1 MEMPDSVP
9 YPNSD
14 PSPPAHS
21 WIEAGTGLPVS
32 YRIAIA
38 LDAFVLFVT
47 IGALILLAV
56 YVSRQYRRRTFMALV
71 NGREDGVEIESV
83 DGGSPQA
90 RKGKRS
96 DRQSWG
102 SFGDDSSSEFG
113 EWNGEG
119 NEKVHSEKVYELGGN
134 SNRNGRSGAKKGHG
148 RSSSFDPHTGGNSGA
163 SVLWEAA
170 PIKFDLRVTEAKMGG
185 HGSIPPAQ

>member
-9 YPNSD
+9 YPDSD
-14 PSPPAHS
+14 PSPPPHS

-47 IGALILLAV
+47 IGALIMLAV
-56 YVSRQYRRRTFMALV
+56 YVSRQYRRRKFMALV
-71 NGREDGVEIESV
+71 NGREDGVEIQSV
-83 DGGSPQA
+83 DGSPVS
-90 RKGKRS
+90 RKGKRV

-102 SFGDDSSSEFG
+102 SFGDDSGSEFG

-119 NEKVHSEKVYELGGN
+119 KEKGASEKIAEVGGDN
-134 SNRNGRSGAKKGHG
+134 NRNGRRGAKKGHG
-148 RSSSFDPHTGGNSGA
+148 RSSSFDPHLGGNGGA
-163 SVLWEAA
+163 SVIWEAA
-170 PIKFDLRVTEAKMGG
+170 PIKFDLRVTEPKVGG
-185 HGSIPPAQ
+185 HNSSLSPA